1 MLLKQNLIKQIEQ
14 LSPTELILLDSFV
27 QTLTQSTK
35 QQQNQSDLKQ
45 TLQKARLALSN
56 CQGNLSDD
64 ISQAREERI

>member
-56 CQGNLSDD
+56 CQGSLSED
-64 ISQAREERI
+64 IIQAREERI

>member
-35 QQQNQSDLKQ
+35 HQQNQPDLKQ

-56 CQGNLSDD
+56 CQGNLSEDV
-64 ISQAREERI
+64 IQTREERV